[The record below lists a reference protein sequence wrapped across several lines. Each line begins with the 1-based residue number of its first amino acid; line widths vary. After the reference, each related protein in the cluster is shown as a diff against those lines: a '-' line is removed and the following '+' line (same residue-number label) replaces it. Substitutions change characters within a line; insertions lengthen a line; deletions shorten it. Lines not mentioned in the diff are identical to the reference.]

1 MPTAI
6 VLINAESGAEN
17 DIFEKLKA
25 IPQVS
30 EVYIVYGVYDLVAKV
45 EADSMDSL
53 KEVVSST
60 IRRIPKV
67 KSTLTMIVMENRS
80 YVRK

>member
-6 VLINAESGAEN
+6 VLINAESGGEN
-17 DIFEKLKA
+17 DIFEKLKT

-53 KEVVSST
+53 KEVISST